1 MNQPTNKKYLK
12 AFEWR
17 DYLII
22 IIGLA
27 IYSIGLTGFLIPNQI
42 VTGGLAGVGLLIRY
56 GTGVP
61 VWVTT
66 LVANLILLTI
76 AWIILGRKFVFNT
89 LFGSF
94 GLTLAI
100 GIAEKYITDP
110 ILPNTDPLMA
120 SIIGAICCGVGLG
133 LVYSMNSTTGGAD
146 IIGAIITKYRYISM
160 GRGLMYVDIIIIS
173 SSWFLFQS
181 LEKIIYGLIV
191 IAVLYYA
198 VDMVINGVKQSVQF
212 FIFSNKYEEIASH
225 INSELNRGC
234 TIIDGIG
241 SYTQQPQKVLIVL
254 ARKTESTSIFRLVK
268 RIDKDAFISQ
278 SNVVGVYGKGFDQMK

>member
-1 MNQPTNKKYLK
+1 MNLPTKKYLK

-17 DYLII
+17 DYLVIV
-22 IIGLA
+22 IGLVLYA
-27 IYSIGLTGFLIPNQI
+27 VGLTGFLIPNKI
-42 VTGGLAGVGLLIRY
+42 VTGGLAGISLLINY
-56 GTGVP
+56 SAGLP
-61 VWVTT
+61 VWLST
-66 LVANLILLTI
+66 LIINSVLLIF
-76 AWIILGRKFVFNT
+76 AWKILGRKFVINT
-89 LFGSF
+89 LFGAF

-100 GIAEKYITDP
+100 GLAEKYITQA
-110 ILPNTDPLMA
+110 ILPNVDPLMA

-133 LVYSMNSTTGGAD
+133 LVYSMNSTTGGTD
-146 IIGAIITKYRYISM
+146 IVGAIITKYRYISM
-160 GRGLMYVDIIIIS
+160 GRGLMYVDIIIIM

-198 VDMVINGVKQSVQF
+198 VDMVISGSRQSVQF

-225 INSELNRGC
+225 INSELSRGC
-234 TIIDGIG
+234 TIIDGVG

-268 RIDKDAFISQ
+268 RIDMNAFVAQ
-278 SNVVGVYGKGFDQMK
+278 SNVVGVYGKGFDQIK